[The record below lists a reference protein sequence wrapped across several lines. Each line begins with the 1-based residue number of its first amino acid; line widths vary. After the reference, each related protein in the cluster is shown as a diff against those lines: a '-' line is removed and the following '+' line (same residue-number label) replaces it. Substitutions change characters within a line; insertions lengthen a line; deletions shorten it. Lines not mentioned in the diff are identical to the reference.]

1 MEKNQ
6 CQNYFTS
13 TVCVT
18 SISKSIWM
26 RYKKL
31 VEMWKLNCHHCDSV
45 FHLGDQ
51 FKTQSLVFI
60 IHNLKFKMITKESLS
75 WEHTYI
81 VYTSIIIEIFRFNPN
96 WKSWK
101 KGALHRETTKDYV
114 IVRDQF
120 FCFVWFLETGL

>member
-1 MEKNQ
+1 MQITINILSDPFKKKNQ

-45 FHLGDQ
+45 FCLGDQ
-51 FKTQSLVFI
+51 FKSQSLVFI

-75 WEHTYI
+75 
-81 VYTSIIIEIFRFNPN
+81 
-96 WKSWK
+96 
-101 KGALHRETTKDYV
+101 
-114 IVRDQF
+114 
-120 FCFVWFLETGL
+120 

>member
-1 MEKNQ
+1 MQITINILSGKKPMSELFHK
-6 CQNYFTS
+6 S

-18 SISKSIWM
+18 SIAKSIWM

-75 WEHTYI
+75 
-81 VYTSIIIEIFRFNPN
+81 
-96 WKSWK
+96 
-101 KGALHRETTKDYV
+101 
-114 IVRDQF
+114 
-120 FCFVWFLETGL
+120 